1 MKHVINKKVLNNT
14 HVLFK
19 CLLNHVSDQHLLP
32 CNKLCLS
39 KQAIT
44 HWNLPFQA
52 KCPS

>member
-1 MKHVINKKVLNNT
+1 MNHVILEKKKSFKNT

-32 CNKLCLS
+32 CNKLLLS

-44 HWNLPFQA
+44 
-52 KCPS
+52 